1 MPTLLPRW
9 SVYSAGLP
17 LDVKETVETFDWLPE
32 EEKRWFVDVK
42 QALDAVP
49 GSREWLVNEKIGRY
63 QDAIFITI
71 FNRLKHKDLHS
82 GGSVI
87 ALFRSYA
94 NCLKDWDFWVKATK
108 TRMERK
114 KYERRQLPFHEV
126 FALICLVERMEGGG
140 LPGSNFD
147 QMRAEFIDSMRQ
159 FNIPGTIDQAI
170 ADIRDLW
177 KEMDEPDQKIE
188 GYGC

>member
-9 SVYSAGLP
+9 SVYSANLP
-17 LDVKETVETFDWLPE
+17 LDVKEPVENFDWLPE
-32 EEKRWFVDVK
+32 EEKRWFGDVK

-71 FNRLKHKDLHS
+71 FNHLKHKDLHS
-82 GGSVI
+82 GGSVT

-94 NCLKDWDFWVKATK
+94 NCLKDWNFWVRATK
-108 TRMERK
+108 TRMERQ

-147 QMRAEFIDSMRQ
+147 QMRTEFIDSMKQ
-159 FNIPGTIDQAI
+159 FAIHGTIDEAI
-170 ADIRDLW
+170 ADIRALW

-188 GYGC
+188 SHGC

>member
-17 LDVKETVETFDWLPE
+17 LDIKEPVETFDWMPE
-32 EEKRWFVDVK
+32 MEKRWYVDVK

-49 GSREWLVNEKIGRY
+49 SAREWLVTEKIGRY

-71 FNRLKHKDLHS
+71 FNRMKLKDLHS

-87 ALFRSYA
+87 CLFRSYA
-94 NCLKDWDFWVKATK
+94 NSLKNWDFWVKATK
-108 TRMERK
+108 TRFARESYDRK
-114 KYERRQLPFHEV
+114 QLPFHEV

-140 LPGSNFD
+140 LLGFNFD
-147 QMRAEFIDSMRQ
+147 QMRAEFIDSMKE
-159 FNIPGTIDQAI
+159 FNIPGTIDQAM

-177 KEMDEPDQKIE
+177 KEMDEPCEKIE
-188 GYGC
+188 SHGC